1 VSRLE
6 SATVACFALGA
17 GLLFPFEE
25 TLTIAFGVLFLLVS
39 IVLGVFVLASPERL
53 AEASDPQGS
62 DPEGV

>member
-6 SATVACFALGA
+6 TATIACFVLGA

-25 TLTIAFGVLFLLVS
+25 TLTLVFGVLFLIAS
-39 IVLGVFVLASPERL
+39 IVLGVFVLASPDRL
-53 AEASDPQGS
+53 AQGS

>member
-6 SATVACFALGA
+6 GAAVACFVLGA

-25 TLTIAFGVLFLLVS
+25 TLTILFGVLLLIAS

-53 AEASDPQGS
+53 KGS
-62 DPEGV
+62 DP

>member
-6 SATVACFALGA
+6 TAAIACFVLGA

-25 TLTIAFGVLFLLVS
+25 TLTILFGVLLLMAS

-53 AEASDPQGS
+53 EGS